1 MPVLA
6 TYFSVRRGRDPFFKF
21 YMRTIFARQ
30 LRDYEKKYGI
40 KFLGWYN
47 VAHGWD
53 FDNVILLDLPDY
65 ATLDRLEADEG
76 IRELGHRAGEW
87 IFQRHHSMFLRER
100 MGPTFS
106 TTSDRMSFF
115 RGRSSADDQ
124 PNEDRDRQ
132 GMGGNGMDT
141 GRNDLLGEIAAD
153 AALERSDF
161 LVQSTEQ
168 LRKFI
173 EANRGRINELG
184 GLTLIDEDPDYLAVA
199 ADGTF
204 RSRTRYLDDV
214 TNEWTSETE
223 VIETASELIELYN
236 PADIY
241 QAFAEAARE
250 GAGLPAEPTAE
261 GELLESAGI
270 GIDEAISIGGD
281 PYAAAAD
288 DWAAAQ
294 PERPDVDDDELAA
307 QRLYDL
313 ALEYQERSQRSE
325 ARLLEQFGEASE
337 NLIAKIGDLIINDDD
352 DERLT
357 LTAAGEFRAE
367 VLTEEENEWRPLKTA
382 EELVEYYDPTD
393 VFGDLADALA
403 EAFPAI
409 APELAA
415 FEANG
420 TAAGADGTAEE
431 PADGDDDAEAG
442 EDDADADAAEDDA
455 RR

>member
-1 MPVLA
+1 
-6 TYFSVRRGRDPFFKF
+6 
-21 YMRTIFARQ
+21 
-30 LRDYEKKYGI
+30 
-40 KFLGWYN
+40 
-47 VAHGWD
+47 
-53 FDNVILLDLPDY
+53 
-65 ATLDRLEADEG
+65 
-76 IRELGHRAGEW
+76 
-87 IFQRHHSMFLRER
+87 
-100 MGPTFS
+100 
-106 TTSDRMSFF
+106 
-115 RGRSSADDQ
+115 
-124 PNEDRDRQ
+124 
-132 GMGGNGMDT
+132 MDT

-261 GELLESAGI
+261 GDVLEAAGI

-325 ARLLEQFGEASE
+325 ARLLEQFAEASE

-420 TAAGADGTAEE
+420 TAAAADGTAEE
-431 PADGDDDAEAG
+431 PADADDDAEAG